1 MSIPQCF
8 KISRKLRRE
17 ASTKVQV
24 SFVLNFDFSSKY
36 NFRVRVGETT
46 LEEVKQIH
54 SNDDIG
60 DVESFSS
67 TLGTQW
73 DNPLL
78 INFAGKVHEH

>member
-1 MSIPQCF
+1 MGGT
-8 KISRKLRRE
+8 L
-17 ASTKVQV
+17 
-24 SFVLNFDFSSKY
+24 
-36 NFRVRVGETT
+36 

-60 DVESFSS
+60 DMESFSS

-78 INFAGKVHEH
+78 INFVGKVWVGVAGYDNDFDDMSIIIWKFLHVCLSACKFDE

>member
-1 MSIPQCF
+1 M
-8 KISRKLRRE
+8 
-17 ASTKVQV
+17 
-24 SFVLNFDFSSKY
+24 
-36 NFRVRVGETT
+36 RVGETT

-78 INFAGKVHEH
+78 INFAGKVREYSIFIES